1 MKRERARRRVEAS
14 FFAITLFSLWFA
26 VPAAGSGT
34 AKIRLAQ
41 PTTAVMY
48 APLYFG
54 LQQEL
59 FAAEHINLEFMT
71 MRTDLAIAALG
82 TGEIDYIAH
91 GGAALR
97 AAAQGFPLKLVFALD
112 HKAPF
117 WLTARPEIKSV
128 AQLRGK
134 RIGVSFPGD
143 TPQLVL
149 KRFLRRQGIDPDRE
163 VSYVAGQFSPTA
175 LQGLLAGALDAAVL
189 APPFNVLAEEKGLRV
204 LSFLGDSVPDATTAN
219 GIVTSDQK
227 LKSRPDEVK
236 RMVRAS
242 LRSLYAFRHR
252 KSAAIA
258 FLSAQFEISPK
269 TATRVYM
276 EALDILTPGG
286 EISEAKARDIL
297 DMMHET
303 GKTESLA
310 LQPKAV
316 LDFSFV
322 RAAQKEIP
330 QKANGSSR

>member
-1 MKRERARRRVEAS
+1 MKKQRARRRVGAL
-14 FFAITLFSLWFA
+14 FFTITLFSLWFA
-26 VPAAGSGT
+26 IPAASSGNS
-34 AKIRLAQ
+34 KIRLAQ

-59 FAAEHINLEFMT
+59 FAAERLDLEFIT

-112 HKAPF
+112 HKTPF
-117 WLTARPEIKSV
+117 WLMARPAIKNV
-128 AQLRGK
+128 AQLRNT

-204 LSFLGDSVPDATTAN
+204 LSFLGESVPDATTSN
-219 GIVTSDQK
+219 GIVTSDHK
-227 LKSRPDEVK
+227 IKSRPDEVK

-242 LRSLYAFRHR
+242 LRSLYAFRGN

-258 FLSAQFEISPK
+258 FLSTQFEISPK

-276 EALDILTPGG
+276 DALDILTPNG

-303 GKTESLA
+303 GKAERLA

-330 QKANGSSR
+330 QKANGASH

>member
-1 MKRERARRRVEAS
+1 MKERSAHWRVEALK
-14 FFAITLFSLWFA
+14 FTIGLFAFWFA
-26 VPAAGSGT
+26 VPPALSAA

-175 LQGLLAGALDAAVL
+175 LQALLAGALDAAVL
-189 APPFNVLAEEKGLRV
+189 APPFNVLAEEKGLRI
-204 LSFLGDSVPDATTAN
+204 LSFLGDSVPDATTSN

-242 LRSLYAFRHR
+242 LRSLYAFRQK

-258 FLSAQFEISPK
+258 FLSAYFEIPQK
-269 TATRVYM
+269 TASRVYS
-276 EALDILTPGG
+276 EALDILTVNG
-286 EISEAKARDIL
+286 EISEARAQDIL
-297 DMMHET
+297 DMMRET

-310 LQPKAV
+310 LQPKAI

-322 RAAQKEIP
+322 RAAQKEIA

>member
-1 MKRERARRRVEAS
+1 MKRRSANWRAEAS
-14 FFAITLFSLWFA
+14 KFAIGLFVFWFA
-26 VPAAGSGT
+26 VPPAFSAA

-54 LQQEL
+54 VQQEL
-59 FAAEHINLEFMT
+59 FAAELIDLEFMT

-112 HKAPF
+112 HKTPF
-117 WLTARPEIKSV
+117 WLVARPEIKNV
-128 AQLRGK
+128 AQLRSK

-149 KRFLRRQGIDPDRE
+149 KRFLRRQGIDPDRD

-175 LQGLLAGALDAAVL
+175 LQALLAGALDAAVL

-204 LSFLGDSVPDATTAN
+204 LTFLGESVPDATTSN
-219 GIVTSDQK
+219 GIVTSDRK
-227 LKSRPDEVK
+227 IKSRPDEVR

-242 LRSLYAFRHR
+242 LRSLYAFRQR
-252 KSAAIA
+252 RSAAIQ
-258 FLSAQFEISPK
+258 FLSAQFEIPLT
-269 TATRVYM
+269 TATRVYRD
-276 EALDILTPGG
+276 ALDILTPSG
-286 EISEAKARDIL
+286 EISEARARNIL
-297 DMMHET
+297 DMAHET
-303 GKTESLA
+303 RKTESLA
-310 LQPKAV
+310 LQPKAI
-316 LDFSFV
+316 LDFSFL
-322 RAAQKEIP
+322 REAQTEIS
-330 QKANGSSR
+330 QKKNGSNR